1 MLEMSLELCRM
12 VGLGSQ
18 GHLISCLR
26 EYNPPPMVS
35 GDEIALL
42 VSGLKQDKQGDIF
55 SSSLAKVIRGGLPLT
70 LSPMSPGKK
79 VMVSK

>member
-1 MLEMSLELCRM
+1 MLDLG
-12 VGLGSQ
+12 VGSGIPGSSHQ
-18 GHLISCLR
+18 LLKRI
-26 EYNPPPMVS
+26 YPPMVS
-35 GDEIALL
+35 GDKIALL